1 MLNLSLAWS
10 VDNPK
15 LLEES
20 PLTDNGIAL
29 LPCRIDSVG
38 TCESPSLNIG
48 SARFSAA
55 ETVGEIPG
63 MTDAL
68 IFGRDVVSLVFA
80 GELLPTLG
88 FVSFIQGLVVHGAID
103 EFDSRPPEV
112 RSKSGNK
119 LSLTN

>member
-1 MLNLSLAWS
+1 MLNLSLPWS

-15 LLEES
+15 LLKES
-20 PLTDNGIAL
+20 PLADNGITL
-29 LPCRIDSVG
+29 LPCTIDSG
-38 TCESPSLNIG
+38 STCESPSLNLG
-48 SARFSAA
+48 SARFSGA
-55 ETVGEIPG
+55 ESVGEIAG

-103 EFDSRPPEV
+103 EFDSGPPEV

>member
-1 MLNLSLAWS
+1 MLNLSLPWS

-15 LLEES
+15 LLKES
-20 PLTDNGIAL
+20 PLADNGITL
-29 LPCRIDSVG
+29 LPCTIDSG
-38 TCESPSLNIG
+38 STCESPSLNLG
-48 SARFSAA
+48 SARFSGA
-55 ETVGEIPG
+55 ESVGEIAG

-80 GELLPTLG
+80 GELVPTSG

-112 RSKSGNK
+112 RSKSGNN